1 MRGSGFLLGVLCSG
15 LDLNKK
21 FRQYCK
27 VRWENNT
34 AELTTADP
42 RAIEEFYPE
51 FPELYDYFFSLG
63 VVKEPAHPI
72 NEGYL
77 NVSKILSLKKDLEE
91 SVMPFGFISG
101 GSVSKKFMEIVN
113 IIESSVVTNFYTK
126 NYLKIYFRK
135 AWKEVGVNRSE
146 FWEGDLFYMSGGK
159 ICLVL
164 DLDSDRYIAVS
175 SHD

>member
-63 VVKEPAHPI
+63 EVKEPAHPI

-77 NVSKILSLKKDLEE
+77 NVSKILSLKINCKCRRQCSYKSKLVAVLHSLKE
-91 SVMPFGFISG
+91 SQIGRASWRERV
-101 GSVSKKFMEIVN
+101 
-113 IIESSVVTNFYTK
+113 
-126 NYLKIYFRK
+126 
-135 AWKEVGVNRSE
+135 
-146 FWEGDLFYMSGGK
+146 
-159 ICLVL
+159 
-164 DLDSDRYIAVS
+164 
-175 SHD
+175 

>member
-63 VVKEPAHPI
+63 EVKEPAHPI

-77 NVSKILSLKKDLEE
+77 NVSKIIIKERLRR
-91 SVMPFGFISG
+91 IS
-101 GSVSKKFMEIVN
+101 
-113 IIESSVVTNFYTK
+113 Y
-126 NYLKIYFRK
+126 
-135 AWKEVGVNRSE
+135 A
-146 FWEGDLFYMSGGK
+146 FWIHFWRFSF
-159 ICLVL
+159 
-164 DLDSDRYIAVS
+164 
-175 SHD
+175 